1 MRKSHSSSVG
11 WTPLWSAA
19 ACCRFHSA
27 SLLAGSPAPRNGT
40 PLEGQQAGLRESG
53 SKLPHSKAR
62 AVLASIGLVL
72 MFVPRLR
79 SQDSPLQVKYGLTP
93 AMVVKT
99 FHPGQPFEVEL
110 VVSNGSTAP
119 VLMRGLA
126 MDFWYNEKN
135 EKIFSPPGT
144 LPHSASNW
152 IEFVPRM
159 FTVPGQG
166 SAKVKMIVTPPAT
179 ATGSYYSVAFVES
192 KPEITRTATAESKAM
207 FTNVRLGTLILLSAE
222 KSESYRIEVSDARF
236 SPPGPDRDLNLD
248 FLLENQSNTHLFPRP
263 QVAILNSQHELVA
276 KADGEIKRFLPGQRD
291 RVSVTWSGDLAIDS
305 YTAVL
310 TMVYGGDKIYTQE
323 FPFKVTSP
331 ERMAKK

>member
-1 MRKSHSSSVG
+1 MSNTHSSDFS
-11 WTPLWSAA
+11 
-19 ACCRFHSA
+19 RHFE
-27 SLLAGSPAPRNGT
+27 R
-40 PLEGQQAGLRESG
+40 GLR
-53 SKLPHSKAR
+53 
-62 AVLASIGLVL
+62 VLAVAGILV
-72 MFVPRLR
+72 FAVPVLR
-79 SQDSPLQVKYGLTP
+79 AQVAALQVKYGLTP
-93 AMVVKT
+93 AMVVERFK
-99 FHPGQPFEVEL
+99 PGQPFEVEL
-110 VVSNGSTAP
+110 VVSNGSAAP

-152 IEFVPRM
+152 IEFVPRT

-166 SAKVKMIVTPPAT
+166 SAKVKMIVTPPAN

-192 KPEITRTATAESKAM
+192 KPEITRAATAESKAM

-236 SPPGPDRDLNLD
+236 SPPAPNRDLYLD
-248 FLLENQSNTHLFPRP
+248 FLLDNQSNTHLFPRP

-276 KADGEIKRFLPGQRD
+276 KADGEIKRFLPGQRG
-291 RVSVTWSGDLAIDS
+291 RVSVTWSGDLAAGS

-323 FPFKVTSP
+323 FPFRVASP

>member
-1 MRKSHSSSVG
+1 MREAMSSTHSSDFSRHFERG
-11 WTPLWSAA
+11 F
-19 ACCRFHSA
+19 R
-27 SLLAGSPAPRNGT
+27 
-40 PLEGQQAGLRESG
+40 
-53 SKLPHSKAR
+53 
-62 AVLASIGLVL
+62 VLAVAGILV
-72 MFVPRLR
+72 FAVPVLR
-79 SQDSPLQVKYGLTP
+79 AQVAALQVKYGLTP
-93 AMVVKT
+93 AMVVERFK
-99 FHPGQPFEVEL
+99 PGQPFEVEL
-110 VVSNGSTAP
+110 VVSNGSAAP

-135 EKIFSPPGT
+135 EKIFSAPGT

-152 IEFVPRM
+152 IEFVPRT
-159 FTVPGQG
+159 FTVPAQG
-166 SAKVKMIVTPPAT
+166 SAKVKMIVTPPAN

-192 KPEITRTATAESKAM
+192 KPEITRAATAESKAM

-236 SPPGPDRDLNLD
+236 SPPAPNRDLYLD
-248 FLLENQSNTHLFPRP
+248 FLLDNQSNTHLFPRP

-276 KADGEIKRFLPGQRD
+276 KADGEIKRFLPGQRG
-291 RVSVTWSGDLAIDS
+291 RIGVTWSGDLAADS

-323 FPFKVTSP
+323 FPFRVASP